1 MSLRKL
7 TTLLGLAV
15 GVGALLLQF
24 WLSMT
29 ARLALGGG
37 VLDALL
43 WFFTYFTILTNLML
57 VLVYLSALTN
67 TGWLAWWR
75 SPVTRAMMAAAM
87 TLVMAFYHFVLAA
100 TWNPQGLFYVA
111 DVLLHYATP
120 LIYLGWW
127 LVFEPKGRLR
137 FTSIGWM
144 LVPPLVWL
152 AWAMAR
158 GAVVNEYPYPVLEAH
173 VIGYPQVLANIAGLL
188 LVLIVLFAAA
198 VALDRLLGR
207 RQQAAG

>member
-1 MSLRKL
+1 MPLRTA
-7 TTLLGLAV
+7 TTLLGLV
-15 GVGALLLQF
+15 VGAGALFLQF

-37 VLDALL
+37 LVDALL

-57 VLVYLSALTN
+57 VLVYLSEIWNAS
-67 TGWLAWWR
+67 WLAWWR
-75 SPVTRAMMAAAM
+75 SPVTRGMMAAAM
-87 TLVMAFYHFVLAA
+87 TLVMAFYHLVLAA
-100 TWNPQGLFYVA
+100 TWQPQGLFLVA

-120 LIYLGWW
+120 IIYLVWW
-127 LVFEPKGRLR
+127 IAFAPKGGLR
-137 FTSIGWM
+137 FPDIGRM

-173 VIGYPQVLANIAGLL
+173 VIGYAQVLANIAGLL
-188 LVLIVLFAAA
+188 LVLAALFAVVVA
-198 VALDRLLGR
+198 VDRLVGR
-207 RQQAAG
+207 RHQAAA